1 MTAAERYIE
10 AQGTVGMIS
19 GLLLDP
25 EVGAELDLLI
35 KTAQRA
41 LAVGSVLHP
50 SAFRE
55 GAEKLQEALS
65 HALALRTAREQIAA
79 TMLPPSHAV

>member
-25 EVGAELDLLI
+25 E
-35 KTAQRA
+35 
-41 LAVGSVLHP
+41 
-50 SAFRE
+50 E
-55 GAEKLQEALS
+55 GAEKLQEVLS

-79 TMLPPSHAV
+79 TMIAPSHAV